1 MDILSLFDIILDYC
15 KTHEDYS
22 LLKKEID
29 TIEFY
34 ANSIDIRFKDDS
46 VWYVYDG
53 QLYKYEK

>member
-22 LLKKEID
+22 LLKKEIS

-34 ANSIDIRFKDDS
+34 ANSIDICFKDDS

-53 QLYKYEK
+53 QLYKQD

>member
-15 KTHEDYS
+15 KNHEDYS

-53 QLYKYEK
+53 QLYKQD